1 MNTTAYMDKQIM
13 DLSLSPTQHQQQ
25 SKDLM
30 DLMNHEELEQ
40 QQQQIGNDDYNV
52 NIKKEEM
59 VPSYDF
65 QPIRP
70 LSSDQSARPWTSS
83 SSDSIP
89 ISSKPA
95 ATTPIRVKTLSL
107 PLYLFIGFGVFI
119 YLFIFCACC
128 GWLANLGFLFVS
140 NLIIAFVIC

>member
-40 QQQQIGNDDYNV
+40 QQQQQQIGNDDYNV

-59 VPSYDF
+59 V
-65 QPIRP
+65 
-70 LSSDQSARPWTSS
+70 
-83 SSDSIP
+83 
-89 ISSKPA
+89 
-95 ATTPIRVKTLSL
+95 
-107 PLYLFIGFGVFI
+107 
-119 YLFIFCACC
+119 
-128 GWLANLGFLFVS
+128 
-140 NLIIAFVIC
+140 

>member
-1 MNTTAYMDKQIM
+1 
-13 DLSLSPTQHQQQ
+13 
-25 SKDLM
+25 M

-40 QQQQIGNDDYNV
+40 QQQQHHQQQQIGNDDCNV

-83 SSDSIP
+83 SSDSVP

-95 ATTPIRVKTLSL
+95 AATATPIRVKILS
-107 PLYLFIGFGVFI
+107 PS
-119 YLFIFCACC
+119 
-128 GWLANLGFLFVS
+128 LFVY
-140 NLIIAFVIC
+140 

>member
-1 MNTTAYMDKQIM
+1 M

-30 DLMNHEELEQ
+30 DLMNHKELEQ
-40 QQQQIGNDDYNV
+40 QQQHQQQIGNDDYNA

-89 ISSKPA
+89 ISS
-95 ATTPIRVKTLSL
+95 
-107 PLYLFIGFGVFI
+107 
-119 YLFIFCACC
+119 
-128 GWLANLGFLFVS
+128 
-140 NLIIAFVIC
+140 

>member
-1 MNTTAYMDKQIM
+1 
-13 DLSLSPTQHQQQ
+13 
-25 SKDLM
+25 M

-40 QQQQIGNDDYNV
+40 QQQHQQQIGNDDYNA

-107 PLYLFIGFGVFI
+107 PLYLLLDLKFFFFWCM
-119 YLFIFCACC
+119 L
-128 GWLANLGFLFVS
+128 WLAF
-140 NLIIAFVIC
+140 

>member
-1 MNTTAYMDKQIM
+1 
-13 DLSLSPTQHQQQ
+13 
-25 SKDLM
+25 M

-40 QQQQIGNDDYNV
+40 QQQHQQIGNDDYNV

>member
-1 MNTTAYMDKQIM
+1 MDKQIM

-59 VPSYDF
+59 V
-65 QPIRP
+65 
-70 LSSDQSARPWTSS
+70 
-83 SSDSIP
+83 
-89 ISSKPA
+89 
-95 ATTPIRVKTLSL
+95 
-107 PLYLFIGFGVFI
+107 
-119 YLFIFCACC
+119 
-128 GWLANLGFLFVS
+128 
-140 NLIIAFVIC
+140 

>member
-1 MNTTAYMDKQIM
+1 M

-30 DLMNHEELEQ
+30 DLMNHEELE

-107 PLYLFIGFGVFI
+107 PLYLFIGFGVF
-119 YLFIFCACC
+119 FFFCVHVVA
-128 GWLANLGFLFVS
+128 GFL
-140 NLIIAFVIC
+140 I

>member
-1 MNTTAYMDKQIM
+1 M

-40 QQQQIGNDDYNV
+40 QQQQHQQQIGNDDYNA

-107 PLYLFIGFGVFI
+107 PLYLFIGFEVSFFFG
-119 YLFIFCACC
+119 ACC
-128 GWLANLGFLFVS
+128 GWLSNLGSLFVS

>member
-40 QQQQIGNDDYNV
+40 QQQHQQQIGNDDYNV

-70 LSSDQSARPWTSS
+70 LSSDQSGRPWTSS

-107 PLYLFIGFGVFI
+107 PLYLFIGFGVF
-119 YLFIFCACC
+119 FSFF
-128 GWLANLGFLFVS
+128 FLVHVVAGL
-140 NLIIAFVIC
+140 LI